1 MTAQAYIYRRFS
13 ADEQEKGAGD
23 TLNRQK
29 ERCEAYAAE
38 NGWQVTEVMTD
49 KGRSA
54 FKGEHLYPEAELGQ
68 FVERVTRG
76 EISSGSVLIA
86 ERLDR
91 LSRRPVNEAMAWIHA
106 MTSAGIKIA
115 IADSRNVFGV
125 NQDMG
130 SFLAT
135 AIQAATGH
143 EESRKKSEQ
152 TTLSKQKLWKLAEV
166 REGKWANLANK
177 IPSWLKRKPGC
188 DGFEVI
194 EERADV
200 VRLIYQMSAD
210 GVGVNTITRQLN
222 EGINGKVI
230 PPFAKAI
237 KHKGVPHKWGR
248 SGVRQLLKS
257 PTVEGDFRPAT
268 GAHKGRVI
276 HGFYPRIV
284 DADIVSLARADL
296 TARRK
301 VAGKS
306 AASGSS
312 NIFAG
317 ITSCG
322 HCGRRAFLT
331 TSTQKGKPYPYLRC
345 EAAGERRCENVGGY
359 SYRAFENTVLDLMLD
374 MALDDRFFAV
384 TGELRAGRIRKAE
397 IEKALADKR
406 AFRARLLMNFGQGDD
421 QAAEMIA
428 VTKTE
433 IDTLS
438 ARLVEIE
445 SAILRASGAVG
456 NIEHLR
462 RVGDIR
468 EASNSADEAVRVQ
481 ARSKLRLA
489 MSSIIM
495 SVDIERD
502 ETGERVFTVIL
513 KGGIMAVRIDMKGRV
528 KKSISDATGKP
539 LWSYLPDDQ
548 KLMLAPL
555 IDRIEKM
562 AV

>member
-1 MTAQAYIYRRFS
+1 MLEAGHPVAADDQMVVNLDVKGSAGLHNLFRDLDVGAAGGGVAGRMIVDQDQGAGRQLQGASHDLAGIDGGVIDRAPVLHLVQDQLVLLVEVVFHSQTPDRTSAMTAQAYIYRRFS

-359 SYRAFENTVLDLMLD
+359 SYRAFENTVCGS
-374 MALDDRFFAV
+374 AW
-384 TGELRAGRIRKAE
+384 
-397 IEKALADKR
+397 KR
-406 AFRARLLMNFGQGDD
+406 DPVSGVIG
-421 QAAEMIA
+421 
-428 VTKTE
+428 
-433 IDTLS
+433 
-438 ARLVEIE
+438 VE
-445 SAILRASGAVG
+445 
-456 NIEHLR
+456 
-462 RVGDIR
+462 
-468 EASNSADEAVRVQ
+468 
-481 ARSKLRLA
+481 
-489 MSSIIM
+489 
-495 SVDIERD
+495 
-502 ETGERVFTVIL
+502 
-513 KGGIMAVRIDMKGRV
+513 
-528 KKSISDATGKP
+528 
-539 LWSYLPDDQ
+539 
-548 KLMLAPL
+548 
-555 IDRIEKM
+555 
-562 AV
+562 